1 MREQAH
7 VIQDEVG
14 RMMEDVSRLDERV
27 RKLQLHFGQT
37 NKDVED
43 ILVSTRK
50 ITGRGERIAAV
61 EVDGI
66 EEARV
71 AAVVAKPV
79 PKPARRED
87 PPPPELFSRFG
98 DG

>member
-14 RMMEDVSRLDERV
+14 RMMEDVARLDERV
-27 RKLQLHFGQT
+27 RKLQMHFGQT

-43 ILVSTRK
+43 ILKSTRG
-50 ITGRGERIAAV
+50 IVGHGEKIAAV
-61 EVDGI
+61 ELNGI
-66 EEARV
+66 EDAR
-71 AAVVAKPV
+71 PTPTV
-79 PKPARRED
+79 PKPAPRAPRREE